1 MTQDRESYFRALEQ
15 ANTHTLDR
23 EAFQIIRVD
32 GRAFHTLTRNM
43 TKPYSTHFALAM
55 NEAAQALCA
64 DIQGAVFAYVQSD
77 EISVLVAPP
86 ATPQGQMWF
95 GGQLRK
101 WLSITAGIASA
112 TCTQELNKMAVF
124 DSRVLSLGLRMDVLR
139 YFLWRQSDCARNAI
153 QATAQHHIGHKNI
166 HGKDRTLQL
175 QMLASAGV
183 DYVSDYPQGWRQGRV
198 LTPYTEPMTITFTH
212 KRTGEVETADVE
224 RTQWRAQDAPWFD
237 WDADGFLETVV
248 PAVK

>member
-15 ANTHTLDR
+15 DNTHWLDR
-23 EAFQIIRVD
+23 AAYQIIRVD
-32 GRAFHTLTRNM
+32 GRAFHTLTRGM
-43 TKPYSTHFALAM
+43 TKPYCAHLALAM
-55 NEAAQALCA
+55 NDTAKALCA

-77 EISVLVAPP
+77 EISVLVSPA

-112 TCTQELNKMAVF
+112 TCTQELNKLAVF
-124 DSRVLSLGLRMDVLR
+124 DSRVLSLGQRVDVLR

-153 QATAQHHIGHKNI
+153 QATAQHHIGHRNI
-166 HGKDRTLQL
+166 HGKDRAEQL
-175 QMLASAGV
+175 RMLAKENVHYDA
-183 DYVSDYPQGWRQGRV
+183 YPQGWRNGRV
-198 LTPYTEPMTITFTH
+198 ILPVTRAWTGSFTH
-212 KRTGEVETADVE
+212 KKTGESETITVDRTVWEAD
-224 RTQWRAQDAPWFD
+224 DAPWFD
-237 WDADGFLETVV
+237 WDAAGFLETVV